1 MFHGRRVVIVD
12 GSTVSMPDTPAN
24 QQAFPQHSNQ
34 KRGCGFPIA
43 RIVVLLSLATGS
55 VLDAA
60 MGASKGKLTGEH
72 ALLRSIHGRLKRGD
86 ILLADA
92 YYSSFDA
99 VMTLVQMGVDVVMR
113 QTANRPTDFRRGTKL
128 GREDHLIEWHRH
140 RNRWRWMS
148 RKAFA
153 AMPRVLLMR
162 ELRVRVEKRGF
173 RTKDIVVVTTLLDA
187 EAYPRDELAALYR
200 DRWNAELD
208 IRSIKQTL
216 RMDVLRCKTP
226 DLVRKEIWAHLLVY
240 NLIRGAMAEA
250 ARRHDVMPRQLS
262 LQGARQ
268 TLQAFRDELNR
279 VPAKVA
285 FALNAAVL
293 AAVAY
298 HRVGDRPDRAEPRVA
313 STLRPRS

>member
-1 MFHGRRVVIVD
+1 
-12 GSTVSMPDTPAN
+12 
-24 QQAFPQHSNQ
+24 
-34 KRGCGFPIA
+34 
-43 RIVVLLSLATGS
+43 
-55 VLDAA
+55 
-60 MGASKGKLTGEH
+60 
-72 ALLRSIHGRLKRGD
+72 
-86 ILLADA
+86 
-92 YYSSFDA
+92 
-99 VMTLVQMGVDVVMR
+99 
-113 QTANRPTDFRRGTKL
+113 
-128 GREDHLIEWHRH
+128 
-140 RNRWRWMS
+140 MS

-250 ARRHDVMPRQLS
+250 ARRHKVMPRRLS
-262 LQGARQ
+262 LQRARQ
-268 TLQAFRDELNR
+268 TFQAFRDELNR

-285 FALNAAVL
+285 SAERSGARSGRVSSCWSPARSCGATSHQAPTQSLSTNAS
-293 AAVAY
+293 AA
-298 HRVGDRPDRAEPRVA
+298 
-313 STLRPRS
+313 